1 MAYILLHN
9 PGCSTSRKGLEL
21 LKASGIEPSIRK
33 YMNDDERLT
42 VAELKEIAA
51 KLGGVSP
58 RDFMRAKEAA
68 AAGIDTATSDA
79 AIYKAMVE
87 NPRIIQRPIGIK
99 GQKAALG
106 RPPESL
112 LDIT

>member
-1 MAYILLHN
+1 MSYKLLHN
-9 PGCSTSRKGLEL
+9 PKCSTSRKGLEL
-21 LKASGIEPSIRK
+21 LKASGIEPEVRR

-42 VAELKEIAA
+42 VAELKDIAA

-58 RDFMRAKEAA
+58 RDFLRAKDAE
-68 AAGIDTATSDA
+68 AAGIDDKSSDA

-99 GQKAALG
+99 GKKAALG
-106 RPPESL
+106 RPPENL